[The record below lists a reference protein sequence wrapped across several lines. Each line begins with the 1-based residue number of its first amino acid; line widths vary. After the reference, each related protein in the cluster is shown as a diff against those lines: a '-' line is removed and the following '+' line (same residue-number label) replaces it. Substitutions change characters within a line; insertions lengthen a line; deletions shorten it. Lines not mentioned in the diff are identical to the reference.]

1 MLAGQPA
8 IKMLVPWDSA
18 APIQDCIATTRA
30 IESGHQGLSIQH
42 GALKT
47 AGCEVVCAEKAS
59 GTRRDGR
66 TELQVLLDF
75 LRDGDKLVITRIDR
89 LARSLK
95 IFRTSCTSSRPGA
108 SP

>member
-1 MLAGQPA
+1 
-8 IKMLVPWDSA
+8 MLVPWDSA

-30 IESGHQGLSIQH
+30 IESGHQDLSIQH

-47 AGCEVVCAEKAS
+47 AGCEVVCAEKTS

-66 TELQVLLDF
+66 TELQVLPDF

-95 IFRTSCTSSRPGA
+95 IFRTSCTSSRPRA